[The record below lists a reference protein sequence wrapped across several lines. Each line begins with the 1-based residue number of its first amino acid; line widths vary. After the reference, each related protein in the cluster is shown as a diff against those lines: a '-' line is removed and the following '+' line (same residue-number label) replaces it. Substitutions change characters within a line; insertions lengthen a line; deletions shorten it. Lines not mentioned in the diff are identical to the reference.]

1 MRCGDGHETQGDAR
15 AATAVRGPLH
25 SRRDPTAMHSPPL
38 PAPSLALAA
47 AAAALLLLA
56 GMAAPIRVAN
66 EYEAASL
73 RAINAHRAGQGLPGL
88 SGDPKLHRLAR
99 EHSEAM
105 ARRGTLDHDGF
116 RSRFERAGYS
126 ACVENL
132 ARNQPTPTGL
142 VAAWSRSSGHNA
154 NMLNV
159 RVTHAA
165 VAQSGTYVT
174 FLACG

>member
-1 MRCGDGHETQGDAR
+1 MTVRASPMSILQLRR
-15 AATAVRGPLH
+15 AAQRGQVADVTRQRVELPPIIARVLAGLSAV
-25 SRRDPTAMHSPPL
+25 
-38 PAPSLALAA
+38 
-47 AAAALLLLA
+47 LLLA
-56 GMAAPIRVAN
+56 AMASPIRVAT
-66 EYEAASL
+66 EFEANSMRQINGY
-73 RAINAHRAGQGLPGL
+73 RAAAGLAGL
-88 SGDPKLHRLAR
+88 SGDPKLHRLAH
-99 EHSEAM
+99 EHSAAM

-116 RSRFERAGYS
+116 RSRFERSGYS

-132 ARNQPTPTGL
+132 ARNQHTPADL